1 VAEPP
6 VSRVAIPSAPIERN
20 DSELTFTVVEHARG
34 RPIMMLAGQVAR
46 LSRLQHTTGPVV
58 SAYLNTQW
66 TDEHQRERTRLF
78 LKGELR
84 RIRAGGLVNS
94 MAAAL
99 DWVEAE
105 ADAIISQASHTGAH
119 GVALFACPALGLR
132 EVISVR
138 GSLENTLVVA
148 DRPFLRPL
156 AAVLGESPP
165 ALVVFIDAESARLVP
180 LLDAG
185 LGEEVR
191 LDSEVPGHHR
201 RGGWAQL
208 ALGHYQRHIEE
219 RRGQHLEA
227 VSDALGRL
235 IEEHGLQ
242 RIVIAGGPDNAS
254 AFRRALPAAV
264 AARVAG
270 IVAGRRHEPA
280 SELAARAG
288 ELISRVAAAE
298 TQAAVD
304 AILTETAKGG
314 HAAASPEGVLEAVRR
329 GAVDRL
335 YLLRDF
341 QGRGRACT
349 ACGALQPGDMATCRL
364 CRQPT
369 LPVELG
375 EAMVTRTI
383 AAGGAVTTVDA
394 HAALGAVG
402 GVAARL
408 RFAL

>member
-1 VAEPP
+1 
-6 VSRVAIPSAPIERN
+6 
-20 DSELTFTVVEHARG
+20 
-34 RPIMMLAGQVAR
+34 MMLADQVAR
-46 LSRLQHTTGPVV
+46 LSRLEDSAGAVV

-78 LKGELR
+78 LQNELR
-84 RIRAGGLVNS
+84 RVRAGDLTEGL
-94 MAAAL
+94 AAAL

-105 ADAIISQASHTGAH
+105 AETIISQASRAGGH

-132 EVISVR
+132 EAISVR
-138 GSLENTLVVA
+138 APLENAVVVA

-156 AAVLGESPP
+156 AAALGESPP
-165 ALVVFIDAESARLVP
+165 ALVVFIDSESARLVP

-185 LGEEVR
+185 PGEEIR

-227 VSDALGRL
+227 VSEALGRL
-235 IEEHGLQ
+235 VQDQGLE
-242 RIVIAGGPDNAS
+242 RIVIAGTPDSAS
-254 AFRRALPAAV
+254 AFQRILPAAV

-270 IVAGRRHEPA
+270 VVSGRRHEPA
-280 SELAARAG
+280 SELAARASD
-288 ELISRVAAAE
+288 LISRVTTLE

-304 AILTETAKGG
+304 AILTEAAKGG
-314 HAAASPEGVLEAVRR
+314 QAAASLEGVLEALQR
-329 GAVDRL
+329 GAIDRL
-335 YLLRDF
+335 YLLREF
-341 QGRGRACT
+341 RGQGRACT
-349 ACGALQPGDMATCRL
+349 GCAALQPGDAATCRL
-364 CRQPT
+364 CHQPT
-369 LPVELG
+369 SAAELG

-383 AAGGAVTTVDA
+383 AAGGTAIILDV
-394 HAALGAVG
+394 HSGLGAVG

-408 RFAL
+408 RFEL